1 MQAIFLSKILKMKRK
16 KHSKN
21 TQKPT
26 ALSFQFSDLF
36 SADYRI
42 IAALLIILP
51 LLIYVQVYD
60 FELLWD
66 DGEES
71 VGGHLSNLFMAQP
84 SWVSFRQLFSEAF
97 FGMYIPITYLL
108 WGLLK
113 SLAELL
119 SLPVNSVLHLSN
131 VVVHIVNGLLVFT
144 ILKQFIINKWAV
156 LLGVGF
162 FLLHPIQ
169 VEAVAFVSEFR
180 VLLATLFVLLSL
192 YYYLKK
198 PVNLPYLSLIF
209 FVLAILSKP
218 SAVVLVPFIFLLNYF
233 HFGFKLRKNI
243 EKTLPFAL
251 IALIG
256 IIVAHSVQSKFNI
269 HTSEYAIAFWQR
281 PFAWLDSIVFYL
293 YKIIYPYNLSAS
305 YMLSP
310 KFISVQWWFYPL
322 ALMPLA
328 LGYLLW
334 LGRKTQP
341 ILVFAVALFIAG
353 FFTTSGFVDFSFQK
367 FSLVADR
374 YVYFAM
380 IGIALLIAT
389 VFSKTQSKYWQG
401 LMLAILLGFSSL
413 SAFRQI
419 PIWQNSF
426 ELWSHSMNYEVTPNY
441 ARSNL
446 AVYFYKIA
454 DSLLDLKQ
462 YQQADVYFDKAIN
475 LYPKKNPELSRAFYN
490 KGVSYLRQK
499 KYQQALDSF
508 NQAIKIDPNNVDAN
522 NGKIDALTSLVKHFS
537 DKGREFASAGKHQQA
552 IVYFDKAINI
562 TLPNNK
568 KYLAILFSNKGR
580 AFASMGKYQQAADS
594 FGQAIKHYPQ
604 DDISDR
610 GTAFYN
616 KGLALFKLKKHQQ
629 ALEHFNQA
637 IKINP
642 TNAAAHNANID
653 VLIIIK
659 QCKKAKQAA
668 TFAQQHKVKLQEE
681 IVKNLHKVCP

>member
-1 MQAIFLSKILKMKRK
+1 MKRK
-16 KHSKN
+16 KSKK
-21 TQKPT
+21 QAA
-26 ALSFQFSDLF
+26 ALNFKFSDLF

-42 IAALLIILP
+42 ITVLLIILP
-51 LLIYVQVYD
+51 LLIYAQVYD

-71 VGGHLSNLFMAQP
+71 VGGHLSNLFMTQP

-97 FGMYIPITYLL
+97 FGMYIPISYLF

-119 SLPVNSVLHLSN
+119 SLPVNSILHLSN

-144 ILKQFIINKWAV
+144 ILKQFVVNKWAV

-180 VLLATLFVLLSL
+180 GLLATLFVLLSW
-192 YYYLKK
+192 YYYLKNQA
-198 PVNLPYLSLIF
+198 NLSYLALIF

-218 SAVVLVPFIFLLNYF
+218 SAVVLVAFVFLLNYF
-233 HFGFKLRKNI
+233 HYDFKIAKNI
-243 EKTLPFAL
+243 QKTLPFAL

-256 IIVAHSVQSKFNI
+256 IIIAHSVQSKFNI

-293 YKIIYPYNLSAS
+293 YKIVYPYHLGTS
-305 YMLSP
+305 YTLSP

-322 ALMPLA
+322 ALVPA
-328 LGYLLW
+328 GLGYFLW

-341 ILVFAVALFIAG
+341 ILVFATALFIAG

-380 IGIALLIAT
+380 IGVALAVANLADR
-389 VFSKTQSKYWQG
+389 KYWQV
-401 LMLAILLGFSSL
+401 LLFGVLLIFAAL

-419 PIWQNSF
+419 PIWQNPIK
-426 ELWSHSMNYEVTPNY
+426 LWSHSMNYEVTPNY
-441 ARSNL
+441 ARNNL
-446 AVYFYKIA
+446 VANFNNTGA
-454 DSLLDLKQ
+454 SLLNLKK
-462 YQQADVYFDKAIN
+462 YQQARVYFDKAIN
-475 LYPKKNPELSRAFYN
+475 LYPKDIEAIYN

-499 KYQQALDSF
+499 KYQQAL
-508 NQAIKIDPNNVDAN
+508 
-522 NGKIDALTSLVKHFS
+522 
-537 DKGREFASAGKHQQA
+537 
-552 IVYFDKAINI
+552 
-562 TLPNNK
+562 
-568 KYLAILFSNKGR
+568 
-580 AFASMGKYQQAADS
+580 
-594 FGQAIKHYPQ
+594 
-604 DDISDR
+604 
-610 GTAFYN
+610 
-616 KGLALFKLKKHQQ
+616 
-629 ALEHFNQA
+629 EHFNQA
-637 IKINP
+637 IKISPNYA
-642 TNAAAHNANID
+642 NVHNAKIH
-653 VLIIIK
+653 VLALLK

-668 TFAQQHKVKLQEE
+668 VFAQQHRVKLQQAM
-681 IVKNLHKVCP
+681 VDDLHRICP